1 MSITSQSTLISKAR
15 LFMVGVSPS
24 LFCFSSVSALPSS
37 YQLRTA
43 AEKSP
48 HCGRAAPALFSFSV
62 MRQQEAGVA
71 IRSSVHRTSVLQRLK
86 WLGTPASCL
95 RERVGVFVKQKHRS
109 TPFGA
114 LAPTRSR
121 LLQSNGRTRSESFR
135 SPAAPPETLRSSRP
149 RKTPPGISE
158 PPRGPRL
165 RRPWKVLQSGGESGI
180 EDYRARRKS
189 SPINNEKHYRHGKD
203 SKRHPER
210 RTTSQKR
217 RGQEGQNG

>member
-1 MSITSQSTLISKAR
+1 MSKTRLSKAR
-15 LFMVGVSPS
+15 LFMVGVSPG
-24 LFCFSSVSALPSS
+24 LFRFSSVSALPSS
-37 YQLRTA
+37 HRLRTA
-43 AEKSP
+43 ADQSP
-48 HCGRAAPALFSFSV
+48 HCGRAAPALFPFSGI
-62 MRQQEAGVA
+62 MTQEAGVA
-71 IRSSVHRTSVLQRLK
+71 IRSSVHRTSARQRLT
-86 WLGTPASCL
+86 WLGTLASCV

-121 LLQSNGRTRSESFR
+121 LLQGNGRTHSESFR
-135 SPAAPPETLRSSRP
+135 SPAAPPETLRSSRARKP
-149 RKTPPGISE
+149 RQKSPN
-158 PPRGPRL
+158 
-165 RRPWKVLQSGGESGI
+165 LQGAHGSAALGRFSNLGGVSGI

-217 RGQEGQNG
+217 RGQEG

>member
-24 LFCFSSVSALPSS
+24 LFRFSSVSALPSS

-135 SPAAPPETLRSSRP
+135 NPAAPPETLRSSHARKP
-149 RKTPPGISE
+149 RQKSPNFQGAHGSAALVRFSNLGGVRRNRGLPRSAESIS
-158 PPRGPRL
+158 
-165 RRPWKVLQSGGESGI
+165 
-180 EDYRARRKS
+180 Y
-189 SPINNEKHYRHGKD
+189 
-203 SKRHPER
+203 
-210 RTTSQKR
+210 
-217 RGQEGQNG
+217 